1 MLLICD
7 DEKNIRRSL
16 AMVLEGESYDVCVA
30 ANAGEALR
38 LLENNECDAVLLDVQ
53 LPDLN
58 GLEVL
63 RQIKALPDSP
73 EVIMISGHAN
83 LSDAVEA
90 TRLGAFD
97 FLEKPINRDR
107 LLITVRNALDRGNLK
122 KRVRDLVDRDGKIP
136 LIGDSPVMLT
146 LAQQIEK
153 VGATKARVL
162 ISGESGT
169 GKELVAWAIHQ
180 VSPRADCP
188 FVKVNCAAIPAELIE
203 SELFGHEKGSFT
215 GALRS
220 RKGRFE
226 AAHRGTLLL
235 DEVGDMS
242 PNAQAKVLRVL
253 QTSEVTRVGND
264 DPLLVDVRV
273 IAATNKNLEEEIA
286 KGLFREDLYFRLNVV
301 PIRTPELRKHPEDI
315 PLMVEAFLESLAED
329 HGLPKKAVT
338 EDALRSLME
347 YDWPGNVRELRNVVE
362 RLLIMAQDPVGVA
375 DLPDYVRT
383 ASAPPIRGMGVPPG
397 SRQLREFRE
406 MAEREYIE
414 ATLLSND
421 WNVSRTAEQLG
432 VERTNL
438 HKKIKHFGIERDK
451 A

>member
-16 AMVLEGESYDVCVA
+16 AMVLEGESYSVCVA
-30 ANAGEALR
+30 ANGGEALR
-38 LLENNECDAVLLDVQ
+38 LVEDNECDAVLLDVQ

-63 RQIKALPDSP
+63 RQIKASPDSP

-83 LSDAVEA
+83 LSDAVQA

-107 LLITVRNALDRGNLK
+107 LLITVRNALERGSLK
-122 KRVRDLVDRDGKIP
+122 KRVRDLVGCDGKIP
-136 LIGDSPVMLT
+136 LIGDSPAMIS
-146 LAQQIEK
+146 LAQQIDK

-162 ISGESGT
+162 ITGESGT

-180 VSPRADCP
+180 VSPRAGFP

-215 GALRS
+215 GALRA

-242 PNAQAKVLRVL
+242 PSAQAKVLRVL

-264 DPLLVDVRV
+264 NPIQVDVRV
-273 IAATNKNLEEEIA
+273 IAATNKNLKEEIN
-286 KGLFREDLYFRLNVV
+286 KGRFREDLYFRLNVV
-301 PIRTPELRKHPEDI
+301 PIHTPELRKHPEDI
-315 PLMVEAFLESLAED
+315 PLMIEAFLENLAED
-329 HGLPKKAVT
+329 HGLRNKSIT
-338 EDALRSLME
+338 EEALCCLQE

-362 RLLIMAQDPVGVA
+362 RLLIMAHDPIGVV
-375 DLPDYVRT
+375 DLPDCVCS
-383 ASAPPIRGMGVPPG
+383 ASPTPVAKMGVLPG

-414 ATLLSND
+414 ATLLAND